1 MSILC
6 RSISTR
12 CCAFSAAAMS
22 WFVIEPNALSSAPTF
37 NRTTTV
43 LLSISSATA
52 CAWFLSFVSRLTAA
66 SCSRFASVSAP
77 LPADTASLRRSRK
90 LRPYPSA
97 TSFTSPARPR
107 LSTSF
112 VSKTRTSP
120 DLRHGLIFVAV
131 ADSRTDSIDQMPHPV
146 ARCTHSIADVAVPNA
161 LLRLERLFVLAPDG
175 LRARGDERFDGQD
188 SQRQHVQLAQ
198 HRNPGR
204 EVERAH
210 DHAERPEQHRL
221 RRRRDPLV
229 AHEAVRQLAVPRH
242 IELNRFC
249 LRKHGWHGGRQSLQ
263 VSRLHRKPI
272 ITCQATK
279 VR

>member
-1 MSILC
+1 
-6 RSISTR
+6 
-12 CCAFSAAAMS
+12 MS

-52 CAWFLSFVSRLTAA
+52 CASFLSFVSRLTAA

-77 LPADTASLRRSRK
+77 LPAGTASFRRSRK

-131 ADSRTDSIDQMPHPV
+131 ADSRTDSIDQTPHPV
-146 ARCTHSIADVAVPNA
+146 ARSSHSIADIPVPDA
-161 LLRLERLFVLAPDG
+161 LLGPEGRLVLAADVFGAG
-175 LRARGDERFDGQD
+175 LDEGLDRKD
-188 SQRQHVQLAQ
+188 SERQHVELAH
-198 HRNPGR
+198 HRDPGR
-204 EVERAH
+204 KIHRAH
-210 DHAERPEQHRL
+210 DPAQRPQ
-221 RRRRDPLV
+221 
-229 AHEAVRQLAVPRH
+229 
-242 IELNRFC
+242 
-249 LRKHGWHGGRQSLQ
+249 KHGVGG
-263 VSRLHRKPI
+263 
-272 ITCQATK
+272 A
-279 VR
+279 